1 MSLLDRILNP
11 LSLILINI
19 LIIIAAEF
27 TGEGMFFM
35 NTGLIHGIAILF
47 IILAVSRIFFHYY
60 TYDPFFEKIVHGV
73 LGASIIFSISHIY
86 EYASMNIYHTYKDS
100 TFINAVNFYIIGFML
115 IIIGTESFLRIPAHR
130 STRLIKMLIAAISL
144 FAILVIAFTIK
155 SDWASLETDSPLPFI
170 YAFLVLAIGTFGIFI
185 IRKLKKMV
193 PIAANFSNYL
203 LASLSLIIF
212 ATVPYIFYEFIEEEF
227 YAYTNRHQIIY
238 FSHFAFFAAL
248 SLLFLAF
255 TKVSWGGLYAE
266 ARQHEEK
273 ISNKH

>member
-1 MSLLDRILNP
+1 MSLLDKIFNP
-11 LSLILINI
+11 FSLIAINI

-27 TGEGMFFM
+27 TGGGMFFM
-35 NTGLIHGIAILF
+35 NTGLIHGVAILF
-47 IILAVSRIFFHYY
+47 IILSVSRIFFHYY

-73 LGASIIFSISHIY
+73 LGASIIFTASHIY

-100 TFINAVNFYIIGFML
+100 TFINAVNFYLIGFML
-115 IIIGTESFLRIPAHR
+115 IIIGAESFLRIPARR
-130 STRLIKMLIAAISL
+130 STYLIKMLTI
-144 FAILVIAFTIK
+144 AILIFTALIIAFTLNGN
-155 SDWASLETDSPLPFI
+155 WASLEINSPIPFI
-170 YAFLVLAIGTFGIFI
+170 YAFLVATIGALGIFI
-185 IRKLKKMV
+185 IHKLKKLV

-203 LASLSLIIF
+203 LASITLIIF
-212 ATVPYIFYEFIEEEF
+212 ATIPYIFYDFIKARF
-227 YAYTNRHQIIY
+227 YSYTNRHQIIY

-273 ISNKH
+273 ILK